1 MREPDHALSP
11 ATLAVTAGRPGVEP
25 NAPLNVPLVHAATY
39 VASPGS
45 PREGDLG
52 YGRWTNPTW
61 QAFETALSRLE
72 GGEALLFASG
82 MAAGSAVREQVPGGG
97 RVVVPSAAYNGT
109 VVLFAELA
117 ERGRLDVVGVE
128 IADTD

>member
-11 ATLAVTAGRPGVEP
+11 ATLAVTAGRPAVEP
-25 NAPLNVPLVHAATY
+25 NAPLNVPIVHTSTY

-61 QAFETALSRLE
+61 QAFETALGRLE
-72 GGEALLFASG
+72 GGEALLFASR
-82 MAAGSAVREQVPGGG
+82 MAAVSAVVEQAPDGRRGG
-97 RVVVPSAAYNGT
+97 VPS
-109 VVLFAELA
+109 
-117 ERGRLDVVGVE
+117 
-128 IADTD
+128 